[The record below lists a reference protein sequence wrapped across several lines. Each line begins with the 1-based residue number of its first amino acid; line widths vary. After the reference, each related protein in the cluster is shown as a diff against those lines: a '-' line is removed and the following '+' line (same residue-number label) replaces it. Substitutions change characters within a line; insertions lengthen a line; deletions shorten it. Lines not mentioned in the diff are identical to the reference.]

1 MSPPTPLWP
10 LRCSCRG
17 EEATRRRPAKVAK
30 KTKTVAK
37 VANKKESKKT
47 ASCKA
52 PPEETIILEKKATGR
67 GGEGKDYP
75 KTIDACLHVKLTKEL
90 FVACGAEKPEHKAT
104 FWHKNNPLSQ

>member
-1 MSPPTPLWP
+1 M
-10 LRCSCRG
+10 
-17 EEATRRRPAKVAK
+17 AK

-67 GGEGKDYP
+67 GGEDKDYP